1 MNVLHMMCCRLFG
14 YGIGIHL
21 LQSEDPE
28 NMPRKTE
35 INPKDNHISFQ
46 VISFE
51 LDSIVSPLYALNYS
65 WIELFLLLNFF
76 FSTFT
81 FLLNLLA
88 NLWMWRLSFS
98 NSSRRIEDY

>member
-76 FSTFT
+76 FRRSPCCLIC
-81 FLLNLLA
+81 LLI
-88 NLWMWRLSFS
+88 FGCGGCPFQ
-98 NSSRRIEDY
+98 IVQEE